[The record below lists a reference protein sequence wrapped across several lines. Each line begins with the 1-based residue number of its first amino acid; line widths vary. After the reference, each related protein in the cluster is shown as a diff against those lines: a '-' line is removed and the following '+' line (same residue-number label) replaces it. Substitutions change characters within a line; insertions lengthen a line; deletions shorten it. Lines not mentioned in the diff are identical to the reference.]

1 MLARRFCGGV
11 AAVAVAASGLLLAGC
26 APQDS
31 SAGERVGSQEDVAAQ
46 GYVSGDGSTTIVAE
60 ADRKPAPELAGVTLD
75 GGQFD
80 LADHV
85 GDVVVMNV
93 WASWCAPCRAEAT
106 ELATVSEELS
116 DQGVQFVGLNTR
128 DSVAAAQAF
137 VQRFGI
143 DYPNVIDT
151 DASKQLLFKD
161 NLPPAA
167 IPSTLVIDRQG
178 RVAARAIGEVD
189 RSRLLGLVE
198 PILAEDDATAS
209 ANKGPGGDPRD
220 GATSGADQDST
231 SAATPSVGAVGAS
244 DRAGGVPNHG
254 PSDGAEGA

>member
-1 MLARRFCGGV
+1 MLPRRFCGGV
-11 AAVAVAASGLLLAGC
+11 AAVAVAAAASALLLAGC
-26 APQDS
+26 GPQDS

-60 ADRKPAPELAGVTLD
+60 ADRKAAPTLAGATLD

-80 LADHV
+80 LSDHL
-85 GDVVVMNV
+85 GEVVVMNV

-106 ELATVSEELS
+106 ELATVSEELA

-128 DSVAAAQAF
+128 DSDAAARAF
-137 VQRFGI
+137 VERFGI
-143 DYPNVIDT
+143 AYPNVIDT

-167 IPSTLVIDRQG
+167 IPSTLVIDREG

-198 PILAEDDATAS
+198 PILAEDGSAT
-209 ANKGPGGDPRD
+209 
-220 GATSGADQDST
+220 GAAEDTTSGAVPSE
-231 SAATPSVGAVGAS
+231 SAAEKGDDA
-244 DRAGGVPNHG
+244 
-254 PSDGAEGA
+254 SDGAEGT

>member
-1 MLARRFCGGV
+1 MALS
-11 AAVAVAASGLLLAGC
+11 ASALVLAGC
-26 APQDS
+26 SPQDS

-60 ADRKPAPELAGVTLD
+60 ADRKAAPTLAGATLD

-80 LADHV
+80 LSDHL
-85 GDVVVMNV
+85 GEVVVMNV
-93 WASWCAPCRAEAT
+93 WASWCAPCRAEAG
-106 ELATVSEELS
+106 ELSAVSEELT
-116 DQGVQFVGLNTR
+116 DRGVQFVGLNTR
-128 DSVAAAQAF
+128 DSDAAARAF
-137 VQRFGI
+137 VERFGI
-143 DYPNVIDT
+143 AYPNVIDT

-198 PILAEDDATAS
+198 PILAEDGSAT
-209 ANKGPGGDPRD
+209 
-220 GATSGADQDST
+220 GAAEDTTSGAVPSE
-231 SAATPSVGAVGAS
+231 SAAEKGDDA
-244 DRAGGVPNHG
+244 
-254 PSDGAEGA
+254 SDGAEGT